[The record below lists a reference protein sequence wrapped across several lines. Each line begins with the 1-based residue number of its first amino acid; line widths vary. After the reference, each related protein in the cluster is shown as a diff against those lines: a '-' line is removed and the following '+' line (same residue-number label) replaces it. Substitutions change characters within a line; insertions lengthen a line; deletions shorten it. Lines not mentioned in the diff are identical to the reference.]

1 MLTIDEIKNAVSKVG
16 KKYGIKSA
24 YLFGSYTKNTA
35 TERSDV
41 DLIID
46 DGGNI
51 KSLIGLSGF
60 RLDLIDELGGVDVD
74 VLTED
79 GMKPRFFEL
88 IKGDRVLIYGT

>member
-24 YLFGSYTKNTA
+24 YLFGSYAKNTA

>member
-24 YLFGSYTKNTA
+24 YLFGSYAKNTA

-88 IKGDRVLIYGT
+88 IKGDRVLIYGA